1 MPSCTI
7 REMTDGDYDAV
18 HALWKATPGIG
29 LSEADERRN
38 IAVFLEYN
46 RGLSFVAE
54 AGGAIAGAV
63 LGSFD
68 GRRGYLHH
76 LAVAP
81 GFRRSGDRPD
91 PRREVARGAARPGRP
106 SVPHLRHGGEHGRAP
121 VLGAGRLVPPRRPRR
136 DVEGRGPAVNL
147 RDTVDALATLGFDHA
162 VLPSG
167 SEGAVLVSPDCGRLL
182 GLWPNGRAENA
193 LWTDPGFFEALRGA
207 ARREEWIN
215 PGGDRIWLGPDDE
228 FLHPG
233 TGTPP
238 SVDPGRYVRLG
249 DRDGY
254 RMENRGDA
262 WAARS
267 GTRVA
272 FRIER
277 RFTAFDAK
285 QIAAA
290 RGEPHLRQAGCGE
303 TTVLEIAPD
312 APPVRLRGIV
322 QVPAGGET
330 WIPLA
335 QRWADTP
342 LVTEPIGSFAVEAG
356 CAVVHAGGR
365 APDPGVRRGGRTVEA
380 LPPGGSR
387 CGSIP
392 PAREGVRGRGVG
404 RPRVHDGRRR
414 PVHRA
419 GSRFAGHRRRHR
431 TAAARVASGPVRG
444 ARQDGRDPRPAE
456 KDRLDVSASP

>member
-1 MPSCTI
+1 
-7 REMTDGDYDAV
+7 
-18 HALWKATPGIG
+18 
-29 LSEADERRN
+29 
-38 IAVFLEYN
+38 
-46 RGLSFVAE
+46 
-54 AGGAIAGAV
+54 
-63 LGSFD
+63 
-68 GRRGYLHH
+68 
-76 LAVAP
+76 
-81 GFRRSGDRPD
+81 
-91 PRREVARGAARPGRP
+91 
-106 SVPHLRHGGEHGRAP
+106 
-121 VLGAGRLVPPRRPRR
+121 
-136 DVEGRGPAVNL
+136 VNL

-193 LWTDPGFFEALRGA
+193 LWTDPGFFAALRGA

-249 DRDGY
+249 DRDGC
-254 RMENRGDA
+254 RMENRGNA

-267 GTRVA
+267 GTRVE

-277 RFTAFDAK
+277 RFTPFDAK

-303 TTVLEIAPD
+303 TTVLEIAPE

-342 LVTEPIGSFAVEAG
+342 LVTEPIGSFAVDAG
-356 CAVVHAGGR
+356 CAVVHAGGQ
-365 APDPGVRRGGRTVEA
+365 RRTLAFGGADARSRLYHLADLGAGRSLLLVKECEGEESADLACTTGGDGLCTELGLDSPAIGGGTGRLRLVWHHTLYAVLGRTVEIRA
-380 LPPGGSR
+380 LL
-387 CGSIP
+387 
-392 PAREGVRGRGVG
+392 
-404 RPRVHDGRRR
+404 RRI
-414 PVHRA
+414 
-419 GSRFAGHRRRHR
+419 
-431 TAAARVASGPVRG
+431 AST
-444 ARQDGRDPRPAE
+444 
-456 KDRLDVSASP
+456 